1 MLKKPV
7 FKNFTEYWYY
17 ARYLSR
23 EQRKI
28 IFKSL
33 PAEQKKFLDNSYL
46 KEGWSDLF
54 YRNEINEK
62 IDELKELCG
71 YDILEIR
78 LKAIQ
83 GKSVYVSTKFWQIVQ
98 EQFDKIVPEAVHF
111 IMGGLKSIPEEMN
124 DQVCLIVYDPSESLK
139 SSDS

>member
-17 ARYLSR
+17 ARYLST

-33 PAEQKKFLDNSYL
+33 PSEQKKFLDRSYA
-46 KEGWSDLF
+46 EERYCDLF
-54 YRNEINEK
+54 YRNEVNVK
-62 IDELKELCG
+62 IDELKESYG

-78 LKAIQ
+78 LKALK
-83 GKSVYVSTKFWQIVQ
+83 GKSVYVPTKFWKIVE
-98 EQFDKIVPEAVHF
+98 EQFRQTVPESVQF
-111 IMGGLKSIPEEMN
+111 IIGGLKATPEEVN
-124 DQVCLIVYDPSESLK
+124 DQVCLIVYDPL
-139 SSDS
+139 DD

>member
-1 MLKKPV
+1 MLKKPI

-33 PAEQKKFLDNSYL
+33 PENQRKFLDSSYL
-46 KEGWSDLF
+46 KEGWCDLF
-54 YRNEINEK
+54 YRNDANEIL
-62 IDELKELCG
+62 DEIRESYG

-78 LKAIQ
+78 LKVLK
-83 GKSVYVSTKFWQIVQ
+83 GKSVYVPTKFWKIVE
-98 EQFDKIVPEAVHF
+98 EQFDKIVPEAIEF
-111 IMGGLKSIPEEMN
+111 IMGGLKAIPDEAN
-124 DQVCLIVYDPSESLK
+124 DQVSLIIYDPS
-139 SSDS
+139 DN

>member
-7 FKNFTEYWYY
+7 FKDFTEYWYY

-33 PAEQKKFLDNSYL
+33 SSEQKKCLDNSYL

-54 YRNEINEK
+54 HRNEVNEK
-62 IDELKELCG
+62 IDELKESYG
-71 YDILEIR
+71 YDVLEIR
-78 LKAIQ
+78 LKALQ
-83 GKSVYVSTKFWQIVQ
+83 GKSVYVPVNFWTIVE
-98 EQFDKIVPEAVHF
+98 EQFSQMVPDAVEF
-111 IMGGLKSIPEEMN
+111 VIEGLKSIPDNKN
-124 DQVCLIVYDPSESLK
+124 DQACLIVYDPSE
-139 SSDS
+139 

>member
-1 MLKKPV
+1 MLKKPI

-33 PAEQKKFLDNSYL
+33 PENQRKFLDSSYL
-46 KEGWSDLF
+46 KEGWCDLF
-54 YRNEINEK
+54 YRNDANEIL
-62 IDELKELCG
+62 DEIRESYG

-78 LKAIQ
+78 LKVLK
-83 GKSVYVSTKFWQIVQ
+83 GKSVYVPTKFWKIVE
-98 EQFDKIVPEAVHF
+98 EQFDKIVPEAIEF
-111 IMGGLKSIPEEMN
+111 IMGGLKAIPDEAN
-124 DQVCLIVYDPSESLK
+124 DQVSLIVYDPS
-139 SSDS
+139 DN

>member
-33 PAEQKKFLDNSYL
+33 SADQRKFLDSSYL
-46 KEGWSDLF
+46 SEGWCDLF
-54 YRNEINEK
+54 YRNDANAT
-62 IDELKELCG
+62 IDELKESYG
-71 YDILEIR
+71 YDVLEIR
-78 LKAIQ
+78 LKVLK
-83 GKSVYVSTKFWQIVQ
+83 GKSVYVPTKFWKIAE
-98 EQFDKIVPEAVHF
+98 EQFDKIIPEAVKF
-111 IMGGLKSIPEEMN
+111 VMGGLKAIPDEAN
-124 DQVCLIVYDPSESLK
+124 DQVSLIVYDPSE
-139 SSDS
+139 D